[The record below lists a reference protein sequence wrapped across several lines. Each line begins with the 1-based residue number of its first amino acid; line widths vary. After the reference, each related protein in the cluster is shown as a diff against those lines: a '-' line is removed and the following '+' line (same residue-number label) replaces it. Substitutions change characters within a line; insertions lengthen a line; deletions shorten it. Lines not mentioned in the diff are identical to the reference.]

1 MILNSSKARV
11 RGISA
16 VEILVVLA
24 VLTVI
29 GVMALPSQ
37 QKDTAKADMQAAVED
52 LQQAIYLARSTAISK
67 QADVIMHLV
76 SGNPK
81 EPGKVTFSFATPGA
95 DLDASAL
102 DHEYVLPAEIHFE
115 TAANEVLFNSLGKV
129 ESPARIE
136 LISNRDA
143 DFNQRLLIE

>member
-1 MILNSSKARV
+1 MILNSIKALA
-11 RGISA
+11 RGISV

-29 GVMALPSQ
+29 GAMALPSP
-37 QKDTAKADMQAAVED
+37 QKDTAKADVQAAVED

-76 SGNPK
+76 PGDPK
-81 EPGKVTFSFATPGA
+81 EPGKVTFSFATPGT
-95 DLDASAL
+95 DLDSRAL
-102 DHEYVLPAEIHFE
+102 DHEYVFPPEIRLV
-115 TAANEVLFNSLGKV
+115 TAANEVLFNSLGTV

-136 LISNRDA
+136 LISNRDT
-143 DFNQRLLIE
+143 DFNQRLLIQ

>member
-1 MILNSSKARV
+1 MILNSIAARV

-29 GVMALPSQ
+29 GAMALPSQ

-52 LQQAIYLARSTAISK
+52 LQQAIYLARSSAISK

-76 SGNPK
+76 PASPK
-81 EPGKVTFSFATPGA
+81 EPGKVTFSFATSGT
-95 DLDASAL
+95 DLDSSAL
-102 DHEYVLPAEIHFE
+102 DHVYVFPAEIRLE
-115 TAANEVLFNSLGKV
+115 TAVNEVLFNSLGKV
-129 ESPARIE
+129 ESPARIR
-136 LISNRDA
+136 LISSRDA
-143 DFNQRLLIE
+143 GFDQRLLIE